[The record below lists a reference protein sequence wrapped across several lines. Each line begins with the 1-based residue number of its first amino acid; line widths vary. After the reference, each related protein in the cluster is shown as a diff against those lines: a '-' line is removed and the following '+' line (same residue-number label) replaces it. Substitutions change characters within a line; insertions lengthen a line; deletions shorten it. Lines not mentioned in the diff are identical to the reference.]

1 MRELLYALAHLQEN
15 RLVHG
20 DIRPELIGVPIH
32 RNSNFCLL
40 DRLGDT
46 SAPNIAQQKNFKA
59 RKKLYMSPVIFKMV
73 AHGKKKLKKSYNPF
87 KSDIFSLGMVILEA
101 GLLDSVQ
108 EVYDYK
114 AKDISQENLVDLV
127 ERFIIRYES
136 DPILSEVLMI
146 MLEFTEKDRQE
157 PKILLETIREM
168 KTQLKNEGKLAAS
181 RNPKLADRLVNQLK
195 FTESGYQLRES
206 VNVQY
211 SQSLYYLRYEGGNQ
225 SQENPMNT
233 EGDVERSLMH
243 MVKKRQSRLGVNGG
257 IVKEDQEGEDAKV
270 NSEMDLKN
278 RQENDSFERN
288 EALVSVGKY
297 FF

>member
-46 SAPNIAQQKNFKA
+46 SAPNIAQQKNFEA
-59 RKKLYMSPVIFKMV
+59 RKKIYMSPVIFKMV

-225 SQENPMNT
+225 SQENLMNT